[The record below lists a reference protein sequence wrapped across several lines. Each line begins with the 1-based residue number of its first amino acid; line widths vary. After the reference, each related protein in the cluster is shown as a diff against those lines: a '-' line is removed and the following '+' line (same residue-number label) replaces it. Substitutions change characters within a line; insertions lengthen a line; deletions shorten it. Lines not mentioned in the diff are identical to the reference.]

1 MTDLLPFDLQVAL
14 REPERVRLV
23 GSPEHRATAVAH
35 FPQARDPYRLVVH
48 WQGQSCVSCYAEDG
62 GIGGHGSVGVLVIAP
77 KTRKVWVRIMGR
89 GDGEFDTHISLHP
102 ACQEALPVGWRWL
115 DSGPTEIEIREDA

>member
-1 MTDLLPFDLQVAL
+1 MTTLLPFDLQTAL
-14 REPERVRLV
+14 REPERVRLEDEPGV
-23 GSPEHRATAVAH
+23 MARRIVHLPEAL
-35 FPQARDPYRLVVH
+35 PEYRVLIAWENGLVDTFT
-48 WQGQSCVSCYAEDG
+48 EDG
-62 GIGGHGSVGVLVIAP
+62 RLYAKDTEQMLFLAP
-77 KTRKVWVRIMGR
+77 KTRKVWVRIMGC

>member
-1 MTDLLPFDLQVAL
+1 MLFRSDLETAL
-14 REPERVRLV
+14 REPERVRHVDGL
-23 GSPEHRATAVAH
+23 RARQVAH
-35 FPQARDPYRLVVH
+35 FPGAHKDVQLVV
-48 WQGQSCVSCYAEDG
+48 QFE
-62 GIGGHGSVGVLVIAP
+62 GHDDTLHFFEVDCEHLFLAP
-77 KTRKVWVRIMGR
+77 KTRKVWVRIMGC